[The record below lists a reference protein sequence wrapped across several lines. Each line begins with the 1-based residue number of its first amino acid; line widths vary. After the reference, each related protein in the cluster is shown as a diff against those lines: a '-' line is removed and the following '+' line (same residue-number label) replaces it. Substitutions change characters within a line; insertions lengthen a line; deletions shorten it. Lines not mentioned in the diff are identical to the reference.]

1 MIILSIDVGIKN
13 LAYCCFKIENN
24 NYNIIDWD
32 VIDLTKTLIYKC
44 NKCNKN
50 ACLYINNLYYCKMCQ
65 KKNKLTIFDN
75 KNINLKKIKLNDL
88 LRFINENN
96 INIGIENNKFKLL
109 QITKDYID
117 NNMLQIIKKEKSNID
132 FIEIGKNL
140 KDIFDDKFSSIDI
153 NIVLIENQI
162 GPLAVK
168 MKTLQGMI
176 AQYFI
181 MNKINNIQFI
191 SSINKLK
198 EFSNNEKISYKERK
212 VKSVEICEDYIDEKN
227 KFFFKSHKKKD
238 DLADSLLQGIY
249 YIKNNNLIQ
258 I

>member
-13 LAYCCFKIENN
+13 LAYCCFKIDNN
-24 NYNIIDWD
+24 NYSIISWD
-32 VIDLTKTLIYKC
+32 VVDLTKTFIYKC

-50 ACLYINNLYYCKMCQ
+50 ACLYIDKLYYCKKCQ
-65 KKNKLTIFDN
+65 KKNKLVIFDN
-75 KNINLKKIKLNDL
+75 KINFKKMKLSEILQFIKD
-88 LRFINENN
+88 NN
-96 INIGIENNKFKLL
+96 IDVGIETNKLKLL
-109 QITKDYID
+109 EITRNYVN
-117 NNMLQIIKKEKSNID
+117 NNMLQQIKKEKNNID

-140 KDIFDDKFSSIDI
+140 KEIFDDRFSSINI
-153 NIVLIENQI
+153 NKVLIENQI

-181 MNKINNIQFI
+181 MNKINNVQFI

-198 EFSNNEKISYKERK
+198 EFSNNEKVSYKERK
-212 VKSVEICEDYIDEKN
+212 LKSVEICEDYIDEEN
-227 KFFFKSHKKKD
+227 KLFFKSHKKKD